1 MDFLQDLIQVSNFK
15 EDKKQMEI
23 EYVINS
29 KYYLIPEY
37 EKSVNRFINNYQKK
51 KNNSKN
57 YNDTS
62 NNNDLCDLFI
72 QQLISK

>member
-1 MDFLQDLIQVSNFK
+1 MDFLQELIQVSHSK
-15 EDKKQMEI
+15 EYKI

-37 EKSVNRFINNYQKK
+37 EKSVNRFIRNYQQK
-51 KNNSKN
+51 KNNCRN

-62 NNNDLCDLFI
+62 CDNDLCDLFI

>member
-37 EKSVNRFINNYQKK
+37 EK
-51 KNNSKN
+51 
-57 YNDTS
+57 
-62 NNNDLCDLFI
+62 
-72 QQLISK
+72 QL